1 MFLLQLAQ
9 LQPLLDSG
17 CSPHIRF
24 LVCAT
29 VFPLC
34 TPDVARPVAA
44 CRSLCHTVR
53 TACDTAAGWPSFIDC
68 DTLPQPERHE
78 LCMQVPHNDT
88 ATSRPEP
95 PATEPTADVT
105 NSTEPAADAVA
116 ADSTSIVDLQQ
127 SDTISPLLPAIPS
140 IWPWLGRSAGHPHH
154 PAVSGAAPLIPPVMS
169 PVICAANFTPIS
181 ADRCGPQPDTDALFT
196 PQQKRLAGTW
206 TLALAALCFIL
217 TLFSLVTF
225 WAEPMRF
232 GYPERPVLFL
242 ALCYNLL
249 SVAYLERAIFHQQL
263 SVPTATSAAA
273 ASAAA
278 AASQATSAAA
288 GGSSAAA
295 LLGVTGAG
303 VVGGGGLTCPASF
316 LLVGYLQLAAAAWWF
331 LFAVC
336 WYLSTVRQWSPEALE
351 RRATLLH
358 VLAWCPAAV
367 PPVAA
372 VLWDAVRPL
381 ELTGMCGARGFVEVP
396 AAVLLVAG
404 GLCIWA
410 ASRSLGGMRRR
421 RVHDAI
427 GNGTG
432 ADVDG
437 EEDAGEETEE
447 EATAA
452 YVFQKR
458 LSQIRRRIV
467 VFSAVFF
474 VPALAA
480 VGLGFVETGYVS
492 IEACVLGDPCVAPKR
507 WPVWPTLL
515 RLFVTLAGG
524 SLAGMWVWSKKTCE
538 SYRTRM
544 LVQQGGGGGGL
555 GQYRGG
561 HHGVQA
567 HQRQLQ
573 QRGQYVAAAGPGAYL
588 VAPSGVQ
595 SAQRKYPLK
604 KGRTHAAL
612 STVHASVTQTPAQPQ
627 SAVGPLYAG
636 ISFHNVPV
644 YSVRAPTGQ

>member
-1 MFLLQLAQ
+1 M
-9 LQPLLDSG
+9 
-17 CSPHIRF
+17 
-24 LVCAT
+24 CAT

-44 CRSLCHTVR
+44 CRSLCHTVQSACQS
-53 TACDTAAGWPSFIDC
+53 TASWPAFIDC

-78 LCMQVPHNDT
+78 LCMQVPHNEAAAGRTPTPVSEPTGDANPTAPSEPQVDT
-88 ATSRPEP
+88 TPP
-95 PATEPTADVT
+95 PAIIT
-105 NSTEPAADAVA
+105 SDAQPSSV
-116 ADSTSIVDLQQ
+116 Q
-127 SDTISPLLPAIPS
+127 SDILILTNLPAGPS
-140 IWPWLGRSAGHPHH
+140 IWPWLSHSVHH
-154 PAVSGAAPLIPPVMS
+154 PAGHAAGRVGPAALIPAVMS

-181 ADRCGPQPDTDALFT
+181 AHRCGPQPGTDALFT
-196 PQQKRLAGTW
+196 PQQKRIAGTW

-263 SVPTATSAAA
+263 SVPTATAA

-278 AASQATSAAA
+278 AAAATQTSSAA
-288 GGSSAAA
+288 GGGGSAAAA
-295 LLGVTGAG
+295 LLGGVAGSGA
-303 VVGGGGLTCPASF
+303 VVGGGSGGLTCPASF

-381 ELTGMCGARGFVEVP
+381 ELTGMCAARGFVEVP
-396 AAVLLVAG
+396 AAGLLVAG
-404 GLCIWA
+404 GVCIWA

-421 RVHDAI
+421 RRRQTVAAVVAASD
-427 GNGTG
+427 GGG
-432 ADVDG
+432 ADDG
-437 EEDAGEETEE
+437 LEAEEDA
-447 EATAA
+447 AA
-452 YVFQKR
+452 FVFQQR
-458 LSQIRRRIV
+458 LAQIRQRIC

-492 IEACVLGDPCVAPKR
+492 IAACVLGDPCVAPKR
-507 WPVWPTLL
+507 WPMWPTLL

-544 LVQQGGGGGGL
+544 LVQGQGQGL
-555 GQYRGG
+555 GGWRGG
-561 HHGVQA
+561 HQQQH
-567 HQRQLQ
+567 HQQQQLLQ
-573 QRGQYVAAAGPGAYL
+573 QRQHLAAAAAGPGAYL
-588 VAPSGVQ
+588 VAQNGGVQ
-595 SAQRKYPLK
+595 AAGRKYPLK
-604 KGRTHAAL
+604 KAPA
-612 STVHASVTQTPAQPQ
+612 TVHASVTTTAAVATTAMTP
-627 SAVGPLYAG
+627 SRSTVGPLYAG

-644 YSVRAPTGQ
+644 YSVRAPPAPATASGR